1 MSRRLLVFGFI
12 ALSVITAY
20 ASIFGGAR
28 ILVHDPQHRPLAH
41 ARVTLRNT
49 SSGVESEVFSD
60 ARGVALFSALD
71 IGTYSAQVEA
81 EGFAPSTFDVSI
93 VSDRI
98 DEIHAPLRISSANQ
112 SVNVVGEATDIYTS
126 ASTPATSISR
136 TEIEHTPSAD
146 RTNSLAFIT
155 DFVPSATIV
164 HDQLHVRGG
173 HQITWA
179 IDGVPVP
186 NTNIATNVGPQFDP
200 KDVEFVEAQRAPSV
214 AEYGDRTY
222 GVFNVAPRS
231 GFERSNLAELTLG
244 YGSFN
249 QTDDHLSF
257 GSHTSNFA
265 YYVSANGNRTDYG
278 LEPPSA
284 VNLHTQS
291 AGGGVFTSLT
301 YNSRRDQLR
310 FAGAA
315 RGDFYQVPNDSDAQA
330 NNIRDHQREQDAFG
344 SLTWLH
350 PFSQS
355 TLLTVSPFYHFNRSA
370 FEGSPADVPAAVDN
384 RRSSYAGGQASL
396 GFTSSQHNARIGLYG
411 FGQQDNQFLRLDAN
425 DGSGL
430 SFSQR
435 QKPSGNLEAFYLE
448 DQYRP
453 IAWFTLTAGL
463 RATRFSG
470 EFDETA
476 TDPRFG
482 AAITVP
488 KIRAVLRASYSRFYQ
503 APPLSTI
510 SGPLLEFALQQ
521 GVDFLPL
528 RGERDEQRDFGI
540 TLPLRGWIV
549 EYDNFRT
556 NARNFFDHDAL
567 GNSNIF
573 FPLTIEHVWIR
584 GNELSVRSPKIK
596 GRATVHVAYSRQSIL
611 GAGAV
616 SGGLTDFEPA
626 SGEAFYLDHDQRDTL
641 STGMD
646 TSLPCRSWFS
656 TNVSYGSGFLD
667 GDGPSHLP
675 SYATLDFAVGKSFG
689 ENLAARIT
697 ATNITGHRHFIDH
710 SNTFG
715 GSHYSD
721 PRMFTVQLVYRFHY

>member
-1 MSRRLLVFGFI
+1 MSRRVFAFVFAAVI
-12 ALSVITAY
+12 AAY
-20 ASIFGGAR
+20 ASVYGGVR
-28 ILVHDPQHRPLAH
+28 ILIHDPHHRPIAG
-41 ARVTLRNT
+41 AQITLVDA
-49 SSGVESEVFSD
+49 SSGIKLSLASD
-60 ARGVALFSALD
+60 SRGVALLQSVP
-71 IGTYSAQVEA
+71 IGNYVATIEA
-81 EGFAPSTFDVSI
+81 PGFAKSKIAVNV
-93 VSDRI
+93 VSDYVQ
-98 DEIHAPLRISSANQ
+98 ELHAPLAIAASSQEIDVVGDGADAYASSSA
-112 SVNVVGEATDIYTS
+112 
-126 ASTPATSISR
+126 PATNISR
-136 TEIEHTPSAD
+136 SDIARTPGAD

-155 DFVPSATIV
+155 DYIPGATVV

-173 HQITWA
+173 HQVTWA

-186 NTNIATNVGPQFDP
+186 NTNIASNVGPQFDP
-200 KDVEFVEAQRAPSV
+200 KDVEFMEAQRGSFA
-214 AEYGDRTY
+214 ADYGDRTY

-231 GFERSNLAELTLG
+231 GFESSHLAELTLG

-249 QTDDHLSF
+249 QSDDHLSF

-278 LEPPSA
+278 LEPPIA
-284 VNLHTQS
+284 ANLHNQS
-291 AGGGVFTSLT
+291 AGGGIFTSLT
-301 YNSRRDQLR
+301 YNSQRDQLR

-315 RGDFYQVPNDSDAQA
+315 RGDFYQVPNDAGAQA
-330 NNIRDHQREQDAFG
+330 TGIRDRQREQDAFG

-350 PFSQS
+350 PFNQS
-355 TLLTVSPFYHFNRSA
+355 TLLNVTPFYHFNRSA
-370 FEGSPADVPAAVDN
+370 FEGSPTDVPAAVDN

-396 GFTSSQHNARIGLYG
+396 GFTSAHHNARIGLYG
-411 FGQQDNQFLRLDAN
+411 FGQQDNQLFRLDAN
-425 DGSGL
+425 DGNGL
-430 SFSQR
+430 SLAQR

-453 IAWFTLTAGL
+453 IPWFTFTAGL
-463 RATRFSG
+463 RTTRFSG
-470 EFDETA
+470 EFEETA
-476 TDPRFG
+476 TDPRLG

-488 KIRAVLRASYSRFYQ
+488 KVRAALRASYSRFYQ

-528 RGERDEQRDFGI
+528 RGERDEQRDFGV
-540 TLPLRGWIV
+540 TLPFRGWTV

-556 NARNFFDHDAL
+556 NATNYFDHDAI

-573 FPLTIEHVWIR
+573 FPLTIDHVWIR
-584 GNELSVRSPKIK
+584 GNEVAVRSPKIAS
-596 GRATVHVAYSRQSIL
+596 RATVHLAYSRQSIL

-616 SGGLTDFEPA
+616 TGGMTDFEPA

-646 TSLPCRSWFS
+646 TSLPWRSWVS
-656 TNVSYGSGFLD
+656 SNVSYGSGFLD
-667 GDGPSHLP
+667 GDGPLHLP
-675 SYATLDFAVGKSFG
+675 SYATLDFAAGKSFG
-689 ENLAARIT
+689 ENISARFT

-715 GSHYSD
+715 GSHHSD
-721 PRMFTVQLVYRFHY
+721 PRMFTVQVVYRFHY